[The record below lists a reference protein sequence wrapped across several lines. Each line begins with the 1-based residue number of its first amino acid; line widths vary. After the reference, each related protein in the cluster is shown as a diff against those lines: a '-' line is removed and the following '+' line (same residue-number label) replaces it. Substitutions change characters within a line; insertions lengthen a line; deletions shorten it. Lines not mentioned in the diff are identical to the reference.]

1 MLAVMYHGL
10 RLGQT
15 LQQGWFRG
23 VWLFYFVTLVL
34 ALIYK
39 YAHRLARARRLKQPK
54 P

>member
-23 VWLFYFVTLVL
+23 VWLFYFITLVW

-39 YAHRLARARRLKQPK
+39 YTGRYQLAKRP
-54 P
+54 